1 MEYVIVELEEKTT
14 VGFSAR
20 TNNLA
25 EDCTSVIGGLWQK
38 FYSAGGYKA
47 IADKVNGKALGIYS
61 DYASDA
67 AGDYTVSAAC
77 EVSADATVPEGMTR
91 TIIPAGKYA
100 KFIVK
105 GNMHEAV
112 GKFWQELWEMDLER
126 SYGSD
131 FEEYQNSD
139 MENAEIHMYIGIK

>member
-1 MEYVIVELEEKTT
+1 MP
-14 VGFSAR
+14 
-20 TNNLA
+20 
-25 EDCTSVIGGLWQK
+25 
-38 FYSAGGYKA
+38 
-47 IADKVNGKALGIYS
+47 
-61 DYASDA
+61 SDA
-67 AGDYTVSAAC
+67 SGDYTVSAAC
-77 EVSADATVPEGMTR
+77 EVKADAAVPEGMTR
-91 TIIPAGKYA
+91 TVIPAGKYA

-139 MENAEIHMYIGIK
+139 MEYAEIHMYIGIK